1 MLEKNLAVSPR
12 PVDKFRG
19 QTWKLSV
26 FMLHTVNRSATG
38 FNYAMSGKVKKRL
51 EMKMKLIQIATLA
64 AVAQRDAEIVV
75 VHLLIVISYF

>member
-1 MLEKNLAVSPR
+1 MEIKCV
-12 PVDKFRG
+12 
-19 QTWKLSV
+19 
-26 FMLHTVNRSATG
+26 
-38 FNYAMSGKVKKRL
+38 YAAHGESKCDGLQLCHVWEGIKRL